1 MGDMVQNQNRDMWG
15 SKGPYR
21 EIITKAVCG
30 SVSKNFVYTKFIKI
44 QEKRIPTKVLGTSI
58 HKFEL
63 QPAVMETI
71 DHNQT
76 GVLIRGSF
84 EVNIW
89 YSFDQGNFTDVI
101 REPVKLAEVIPQDD
115 FEGHVSKEFSV
126 QVMLIKSPQCKSAAL
141 QSGNTVR
148 IEIELGVYVEV
159 LGETKLRVFVYQ
171 DSDED
176 ES

>member
-1 MGDMVQNQNRDMWG
+1 MGGMMQNQDKDMWG
-15 SKGPYR
+15 FKSPYR

-30 SVSKNFVYTKFIKI
+30 SVSKNFVYTKFLKI
-44 QEKRIPTKVLGTSI
+44 QEKRVPTKVLGTSI

-63 QPAVMETI
+63 QPASIEPL
-71 DHNQT
+71 DQNQI
-76 GVLIRGSF
+76 GVLVKCSF

-89 YSFDQGNFTDVI
+89 YSYDQGNFTDVI
-101 REPVKLAEVIPQDD
+101 RETVKFAEVIPQDN
-115 FEGHVSKEFSV
+115 FEGQVSKEFEM
-126 QVMLIKSPQCKSAAL
+126 QVMLIKTPQCKSAIL

-148 IEIELGVYVEV
+148 IEIELGVAVEV
-159 LGETKLRVFVYQ
+159 VGETKIRVHVYQ